1 MDACVLYPAP
11 LRDFLVELAAS
22 GLFRAKW
29 TAEIHDEWIR
39 SVLKNRPDLKATQLH
54 RTRDLMNAAVM
65 DCLVEGHMD
74 LLPALQLPDANDR
87 HVLAAAIKSGADAIV
102 TFNRKDFPAATLE
115 NYDIEIQHPDTF
127 LQHQF
132 GLDEARVV
140 IAAQRCR
147 GRLKNPPHSVD
158 EYLERL
164 EAQSLPLTV
173 AELRRY
179 SALL

>member
-1 MDACVLYPAP
+1 M
-11 LRDFLVELAAS
+11 ELAVA
-22 GLFRAKW
+22 GLFRTKW

-39 SVLKNRPDLKATQLH
+39 NVLKNRSDLTEGQLH
-54 RTRDLMNAAVM
+54 RTRDLMNAAVL
-65 DCLVEGHMD
+65 DCLVEGYEE
-74 LLPALQLPDANDR
+74 LIPALKLPDPNDR

-102 TFNRKDFPAATLE
+102 TFNRRDFPKAVLE
-115 NYDIEIQHPDTF
+115 NYDIELQHPDTF
-127 LQHQF
+127 VQHQM
-132 GLDEARVV
+132 GLDAAKVV

-147 GRLKNPPHSVD
+147 ARLKNPPATVE

-173 AELRRY
+173 TELRPY